1 MVTKDN
7 FVSKSFSNYEHQ
19 NLSIALFLIALF
31 FYSSNIF
38 MENVNPVDLFIF
50 LFSYS
55 QFASVKDS
63 VSLNPNNEFPS

>member
-1 MVTKDN
+1 
-7 FVSKSFSNYEHQ
+7 
-19 NLSIALFLIALF
+19 
-31 FYSSNIF
+31 